1 MTTGVRRRLGV
12 EERRQQ
18 LIGVALEL
26 FSRRSPDEV
35 SIDEIASAAGISR
48 PLVYH
53 YFPGKLSLYEAALK
67 RASDDL
73 AARFVEPHEGPL
85 GARLLRVM
93 RRFFDFVD
101 EHGPGFSALMRGGPA
116 VGSSTTNALIDSVR
130 QAAYVQILSHL
141 GVTDPP
147 ARLEL
152 VVRSWISL
160 AESTALIWLDGRRIP
175 RAELEV
181 QLVHDFAA
189 LTAVSA
195 AHDAEMA
202 ALLRA
207 SPRWPRTAA
216 SDGGRRA
223 RCPRWPAGPAHGGP
237 YDGLDL
243 LRLGGHGQI
252 GVAARFQFRHRSPGR
267 GRGGGEVHDGQ
278 RGHGG
283 RARTRR
289 HSSKPLMSGRPTS
302 TRATSGRVP
311 SRSRTSSSTSA
322 SPPLATGTTW
332 WPARASTAPMAY
344 RLAATSSTTSTVVP
358 EVCCVPLPYI
368 STAPRAYVGGQTAG
382 RGLRHPT

>member
-1 MTTGVRRRLGV
+1 MTTGVRRRMGV

-67 RASDDL
+67 RASEDL
-73 AARFVEPHEGPL
+73 AGRFNEPHEGPL

-101 EHGPGFSALMRGGPA
+101 EHGPGFAALMRGGPA
-116 VGSSTTNALIDSVR
+116 VGSSATNALIDSVR
-130 QAAYVQILSHL
+130 QVAYEQILSHL
-141 GVTDPP
+141 DIPEAP

-152 VVRSWISL
+152 VIRSWISL

-195 AHDAEMA
+195 AYDEEMT
-202 ALLRA
+202 ALVKRMVQDE
-207 SPRWPRTAA
+207 PT
-216 SDGGRRA
+216 DGPFA
-223 RCPRWPAGPAHGGP
+223 
-237 YDGLDL
+237 DL
-243 LRLGGHGQI
+243 
-252 GVAARFQFRHRSPGR
+252 AARLI
-267 GRGGGEVHDGQ
+267 
-278 RGHGG
+278 
-283 RARTRR
+283 A
-289 HSSKPLMSGRPTS
+289 
-302 TRATSGRVP
+302 
-311 SRSRTSSSTSA
+311 
-322 SPPLATGTTW
+322 LAG
-332 WPARASTAPMAY
+332 
-344 RLAATSSTTSTVVP
+344 
-358 EVCCVPLPYI
+358 
-368 STAPRAYVGGQTAG
+368 
-382 RGLRHPT
+382 

>member
-1 MTTGVRRRLGV
+1 MGV

-53 YFPGKLSLYEAALK
+53 YFPGKLSLYEAALQ

-93 RRFFDFVD
+93 RRYFDFVD

-141 GVTDPP
+141 GVSDPP

-175 RAELEV
+175 REELEP
-181 QLVHDFAA
+181 QLVNDFAA
-189 LTAVSA
+189 LAAVSA
-195 AHDAEMA
+195 AYDEEMA
-202 ALLRA
+202 ALLRRIVKDEPA
-207 SPRWPRTAA
+207 
-216 SDGGRRA
+216 DGPFADLAGR
-223 RCPRWPAGPAHGGP
+223 
-237 YDGLDL
+237 L
-243 LRLGGHGQI
+243 L
-252 GVAARFQFRHRSPGR
+252 A
-267 GRGGGEVHDGQ
+267 
-278 RGHGG
+278 
-283 RARTRR
+283 
-289 HSSKPLMSGRPTS
+289 
-302 TRATSGRVP
+302 
-311 SRSRTSSSTSA
+311 
-322 SPPLATGTTW
+322 LAT
-332 WPARASTAPMAY
+332 
-344 RLAATSSTTSTVVP
+344 
-358 EVCCVPLPYI
+358 
-368 STAPRAYVGGQTAG
+368 
-382 RGLRHPT
+382 

>member
-1 MTTGVRRRLGV
+1 MTIGVRRRMGV

-53 YFPGKLSLYEAALK
+53 YFPGKLSLYEAALQ

-93 RRFFDFVD
+93 HRYFDFVD

-116 VGSSTTNALIDSVR
+116 VGSSTTNALVDSVR

-175 RAELEV
+175 REELEP
-181 QLVHDFAA
+181 QLVNDFAA
-189 LTAVSA
+189 LAAVSA
-195 AHDAEMA
+195 AYDEEMA
-202 ALLRA
+202 ALLREIVKDEPA
-207 SPRWPRTAA
+207 
-216 SDGGRRA
+216 DG
-223 RCPRWPAGPAHGGP
+223 PFAH
-237 YDGLDL
+237 L
-243 LRLGGHGQI
+243 
-252 GVAARFQFRHRSPGR
+252 
-267 GRGGGEVHDGQ
+267 
-278 RGHGG
+278 
-283 RARTRR
+283 
-289 HSSKPLMSGRPTS
+289 
-302 TRATSGRVP
+302 
-311 SRSRTSSSTSA
+311 
-322 SPPLATGTTW
+322 
-332 WPARASTAPMAY
+332 
-344 RLAATSSTTSTVVP
+344 
-358 EVCCVPLPYI
+358 
-368 STAPRAYVGGQTAG
+368 AG
-382 RGLRHPT
+382 RLIALAG